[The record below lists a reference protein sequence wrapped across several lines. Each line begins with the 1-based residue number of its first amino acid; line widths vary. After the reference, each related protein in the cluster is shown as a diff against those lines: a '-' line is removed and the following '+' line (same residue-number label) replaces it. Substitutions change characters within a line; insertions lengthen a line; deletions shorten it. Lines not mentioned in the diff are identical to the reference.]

1 MQQFQVLSLYY
12 LYTAG
17 PVASVQQLAS
27 AGSLASTGPLAWAVA
42 FPASMAAGLALPR
55 NENHC
60 LDRWKA
66 EGEEELGKGGGG
78 GLSEA
83 EELARLQQTLV
94 KSRQSL

>member
-1 MQQFQVLSLYY
+1 
-12 LYTAG
+12 
-17 PVASVQQLAS
+17 
-27 AGSLASTGPLAWAVA
+27 
-42 FPASMAAGLALPR
+42 MAAGLALPR